1 MNEMI
6 DAALARM
13 MIMTEDELDSL
24 DSASLTIADRIAIS
38 IIHEAFEN
46 GGSAMKLLVERVG
59 GTPIAK
65 NINVIKNEKSES
77 IVHALEELLGGS
89 HADAVMS
96 ITADDDDDC
105 KDKDNQSDIDDSDK
119 NDDCGL
125 LPAGFNINNGKG
137 KDND

>member
-6 DAALARM
+6 DSALARM
-13 MIMTEDELDSL
+13 MTMTEDELNSL
-24 DSASLTIADRIAIS
+24 DTASLTIADRIAIS

-65 NINVIKNEKSES
+65 NINVIKNERSES
-77 IVHALEELLGGS
+77 IVHALEDLLGGS
-89 HADAVMS
+89 HADAVLS
-96 ITADDDDDC
+96 ITAEDDDE
-105 KDKDNQSDIDDSDK
+105 DKDDDVQSNSDK

-125 LPAGFNINNGKG
+125 LPKGFNIKKG
-137 KDND
+137 NDND

>member
-13 MIMTEDELDSL
+13 MTMTEDELDSL
-24 DSASLTIADRIAIS
+24 DQASLTIADKIAIS
-38 IIHEAFEN
+38 IIHEAFES

-65 NINVIKNEKSES
+65 NINVIKSEKSES

-89 HADAVMS
+89 HDDAVLA
-96 ITADDDDDC
+96 ITADEDDDDV
-105 KDKDNQSDIDDSDK
+105 QQDS
-119 NDDCGL
+119 NDDGL
-125 LPAGFNINNGKG
+125 LPKGFSIK
-137 KDND
+137 KDKCND